1 MNYNTYMNLPQM
13 MTPDIPVE
21 KEDSGPSPQVNGHIH
36 TPYSFSA
43 FSEMKEAFVMA
54 RKENIIALGIND
66 FYTTDGYD
74 EFAGLALQF
83 KVFPLFNIEFMAL
96 LKEEQRAGTKVNDP
110 VNPGRTYLSGKGLR
124 FPVQIS
130 EESRLRLEKLRV
142 ESNRQI
148 VEMVARLNGFLA
160 SLKVGITFDAEEIRK
175 KYARNLLRERHIAS
189 AFRIA
194 AEANFPGEEELRDF
208 YTLVFQGKGIKSALS
223 NSAALENEIRNNL
236 LKAGGPAFV
245 PEDENAFLSLEEVMT
260 LIKDAGGIPCYP
272 VLLDDAKGNFT
283 DFEGDWPRMADLLEA
298 MNIFMIELIP
308 GRNDFQILKE
318 FVRYFHSRGFVVTF
332 GTEHNTP
339 QLDPLTIS
347 CRGGVPLDEE
357 LTRINYR
364 GVAIIAAHQFQ
375 TASGKPGFSID
386 RKPTSAELIELEN
399 LGKGIISTFTQNMP

>member
-1 MNYNTYMNLPQM
+1 
-13 MTPDIPVE
+13 
-21 KEDSGPSPQVNGHIH
+21 
-36 TPYSFSA
+36 
-43 FSEMKEAFVMA
+43 
-54 RKENIIALGIND
+54 
-66 FYTTDGYD
+66 
-74 EFAGLALQF
+74 
-83 KVFPLFNIEFMAL
+83 
-96 LKEEQRAGTKVNDP
+96 VNDP

-194 AEANFPGEEELRDF
+194 AEANFPGEELRDF
-208 YTLVFQGKGIKSALS
+208 YTLLVFQGKGIKSALS

-364 GVAIIAAHQFQ
+364 GVAIIAAHQFL
-375 TASGKPGFSID
+375 TAAGKPGFSVD
-386 RKPTSAELIELEN
+386 RKPTSAELKELEN
-399 LGKGIISTFTQNMP
+399 LGKGIISTFTQNKP

>member
-1 MNYNTYMNLPQM
+1 MNYNTYMNLPQILA
-13 MTPDIPVE
+13 PDIPVE
-21 KEDSGPSPQVNGHIH
+21 KEDSGPSPLVNGHIH

-43 FSEMKEAFVMA
+43 FSDMEEAFVMA
-54 RKENIIALGIND
+54 REENIIALGIND

-74 EFAGLALQF
+74 EFAGLAMQF

-96 LKEEQRAGTKVNDP
+96 LKEEQQAGTKVNDP

-124 FPVQIS
+124 FPVKMS
-130 EESRLRLEKLRV
+130 EESRHRLEKLRS

-148 VEMVARLNGFLA
+148 EEMVARLNGFLA
-160 SLKVGITFDAEEIRK
+160 SLKVGIAFDAEEIRK

-194 AEANFPGEEELRDF
+194 AEANFPGEEELQDF
-208 YTLVFQGKGIKSALS
+208 YALVFQGKGIKSALS

-272 VLLDDAKGNFT
+272 VLLDDAKGNIT
-283 DFEGDWPRMADLLEA
+283 DFEVDWPRMADLLEA

-318 FVRYFHSRGFVVTF
+318 FVRYFHSRGFVITF

-347 CRGGVPLDEE
+347 CRGGIPLDEE
-357 LTRINYR
+357 LSGINYR
-364 GVAIIAAHQFQ
+364 GVAIIAAHQFL
-375 TASGKPGFSID
+375 TATGKPGFSAD
-386 RKPTSAELIELEN
+386 HKPTSAELKELEN
-399 LGKGIISTFTQNMP
+399 LGKGIITTFTQDKP

>member
-1 MNYNTYMNLPQM
+1 MENKTYLNLPLNL
-13 MTPDIPVE
+13 IPE
-21 KEDSGPSPQVNGHIH
+21 SSGKVKVSGLAPLANGHIH

-43 FSEMKEAFVMA
+43 FSGMEQAFRMAKEE
-54 RKENIIALGIND
+54 KIIALGIND
-66 FYTTDGYD
+66 FYTTDGYA
-74 EFAGLALQF
+74 EFAGLALQYR
-83 KVFPLFNIEFMAL
+83 VFPLFNIEFMAL
-96 LKEEQRAGTKVNDP
+96 LKEEQQSGTKVNDP

-124 FPVQIS
+124 FPVRMS
-130 EESRLRLEKLRV
+130 EESRLRMEKLLV

-148 VEMVARLNGFLA
+148 VEMVAKLNGFLA
-160 SLKVGITFDAEEIRK
+160 SVNTGIGFVAEEIRE

-194 AEANFPGEEELRDF
+194 AEERYTSEKELRDF
-208 YTLVFQGKGIKSALS
+208 YALVFQSKEPKSALT

-245 PEDENAFLSLEEVMT
+245 PEDENAFLNLEQVLT

-272 VLLDDAKGNFT
+272 VLLDDPKGKFT
-283 DFEGDWPRMADLLEA
+283 DFEGDWPRMADKLEE
-298 MNIFMIELIP
+298 MNISMIELIP

-318 FVRYFHSRGFVVTF
+318 FVRYFDSRGFVITF

-357 LTRINYR
+357 LSGINFR
-364 GVAIIAAHQFQ
+364 GVAIIAAHQYL
-375 TASGKPGFSID
+375 TANVGSGFPVD
-386 RKPTSAELIELEN
+386 RKPTALELEQLEN
-399 LGKGIISTFTQNMP
+399 IGSRIISIFTQE